1 MTTEE
6 IGTGTATSSASGR
19 AASSRRKRIFGNS
32 EAQLDDK
39 GRVLLDKEKR
49 AFLGRDFVFVWGEL
63 GQIIAFPEETWD
75 GLLDELM
82 RYSPNSFP
90 RQQYMRLFTSNA
102 ATELNTDAQG
112 RVVIPSRLRDLAK
125 LDGAITVV
133 GLADRIEIWSRREY
147 DGAQEDPEN
156 YNRGRR
162 EAVSR
167 AYAALLAEG
176 VTAS

>member
-1 MTTEE
+1 MASEE
-6 IGTGTATSSASGR
+6 IGSGEAVR
-19 AASSRRKRIFGNS
+19 GAAPRRKTIFGNS

-63 GQIIAFPEETWD
+63 GQIIAFPEEEWQMV
-75 GLLDELM
+75 LDELM
-82 RYSPNSFP
+82 RYGRNSFP

-125 LDGAITVV
+125 LDGPITVV
-133 GLADRIEIWSRREY
+133 GLMDRIEIWSRREY
-147 DGAQEDPEN
+147 DASQEDPEG
-156 YNRGRR
+156 YNRARR
-162 EAVSR
+162 EAVGR
-167 AYAALLAEG
+167 AYAALRAEG
-176 VTAS
+176 VETP